1 MLFYVRVVYLILQL
15 HLSSQTFDCF
25 LASSAAVKNVTEGE
39 DINLMS
45 YKSSL
50 VAFFL
55 MWKQLQVCQDYVAYQ
70 HTVDVY
76 YNKSTKSF

>member
-50 VAFFL
+50 VAFF
-55 MWKQLQVCQDYVAYQ
+55 YVKTIAGLPGLCSISAYCRCLLP
-70 HTVDVY
+70 
-76 YNKSTKSF
+76 